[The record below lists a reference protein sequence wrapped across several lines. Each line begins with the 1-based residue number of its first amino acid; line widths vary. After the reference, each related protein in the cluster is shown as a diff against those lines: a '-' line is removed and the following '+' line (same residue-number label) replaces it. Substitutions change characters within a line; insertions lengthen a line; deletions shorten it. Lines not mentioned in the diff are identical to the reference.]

1 MRVSRFQWLWV
12 RPLRRRS
19 SDIEIYERIIDLAVG
34 VAEGRIEPFDVD
46 VGKFL
51 ERLRRLGDVD
61 PSLVD
66 LLMLDV
72 RALHGLIM
80 ILEAQSRRLRDRGY
94 GLYLNR
100 LLVRMAADKLT
111 SEELVELLE
120 TSWRPIME
128 LEYMDRDL
136 LDEAFTYYVNLIDLA
151 LRGKIMPSF
160 REVLVD
166 VSPELFKEP
175 VDLEKYGDVLRKE
188 LWDVSDG
195 EYIDYFE
202 FIFRGDN
209 PILRA
214 YIISFLI
221 SDGWIDVKIDRL
233 KKKIFIRP
241 RMERLEFRNPASI
254 VVVMKGGEG

>member
-1 MRVSRFQWLWV
+1 MRVSPSLWRWV
-12 RPLRRRS
+12 RLLKRRS

-34 VAEGRIEPFDVD
+34 VAECRIDPLDVD
-46 VGKFL
+46 VGRFL
-51 ERLRRLGDVD
+51 ERLKRLGDVD

-111 SEELVELLE
+111 SEELVDLFEA
-120 TSWRPIME
+120 SWRPIME

-136 LDEAFTYYVNLIDLA
+136 LDDALTYYVNLIDLA
-151 LRGKIMPSF
+151 LRSRIMPSF

-166 VSPELFKEP
+166 VSPELFREP
-175 VDLEKYGDVLRKE
+175 VDLEGYGDELRRE
-188 LWDVSDG
+188 LWEASRGD
-195 EYIDYFE
+195 YIDYFD
-202 FIFRGDN
+202 FIFKGEK
-209 PILRA
+209 PVLRA
-214 YIISFLI
+214 YIVSFLI

-233 KKKIFIRP
+233 KRKIFIRP
-241 RMERLEFRNPASI
+241 REKRLEFRNPTSI

>member
-1 MRVSRFQWLWV
+1 MRGSRSPWLWV
-12 RPLRRRS
+12 RLVRS
-19 SDIEIYERIIDLAVG
+19 SDIEVYERIIDLAVG
-34 VAEGRIEPFDVD
+34 VAEGRIDPFDVD

-51 ERLRRLGDVD
+51 RRLKSLGEVD
-61 PSLVD
+61 PSLMD

-111 SEELVELLE
+111 TEELVGLLE
-120 TSWRPIME
+120 ASWRPIME

-136 LDEAFTYYVNLIDLA
+136 LDDAFTYYNNLIDLA
-151 LRGKIMPSF
+151 MRGRIMYSLRD
-160 REVLVD
+160 VLID
-166 VSPELFKEP
+166 VRPELFKEP
-175 VDLEKYGDVLRKE
+175 IDLEKYGDVLRRE
-188 LWDVSDG
+188 LWEVSGG

-202 FIFRGDN
+202 FILRGDN

-214 YIISFLI
+214 YTISFLI
-221 SDGWIDVKIDRL
+221 SDGWIDVKVDRL

-241 RMERLEFRNPASI
+241 RKERLEFRNPASI
-254 VVVMKGGEG
+254 VVVMKGGER